1 MTMKAGFWVAPEGE
15 DGGVSMMPIGIDETA
30 SGFAG
35 RSGLTG
41 AGTISFLAT
50 ASAADLIERCPKVAE
65 LLPQLVAALETQAAE
80 APSRLFDLAG
90 YGPDDLTLIGEV
102 LGEGEVSATVALP
115 EGVVAQVQESVMA
128 GLWRVRFT
136 DAAGALVADYVEVAA
151 IPAAVER
158 AAAMAP
164 VLESFGMPPEGAMN
178 VMPVLTEI
186 RDRAAAHEKGA
197 ASHTITFSLFPMSD
211 ADMSFLQDT
220 LGPGP
225 IRILSR
231 GYGTCR
237 IVATGARNV
246 WSVQFFNAMDTI
258 VLDTL
263 EIGDVPVTAR
273 AAVEDFRDS
282 AERLK
287 EVEEAYFR

>member
-1 MTMKAGFWVAPEGE
+1 MKAGFWVAPEGA
-15 DGGVSMMPIGIDETA
+15 DGNVSMMPIGIDETA

-50 ASAADLIERCPKVAE
+50 SSADELIARCPRVAK
-65 LLPQLVAALETQAAE
+65 LLPELVVALETQNAGE
-80 APSRLFDLAG
+80 LGRLFDLAG
-90 YGPDDLTLIGEV
+90 YDADEMELIGQV
-102 LGEGEVSATVALP
+102 MGEGEVSATVALP
-115 EGVVAQVQESVMA
+115 EGVVAQIQESVMA

-136 DAAGALVADYVEVAA
+136 DASGNQVADYLEVAEV
-151 IPAAVER
+151 PAAVER
-158 AAAMAP
+158 AAAMTRVLDALPPAP
-164 VLESFGMPPEGAMN
+164 AGAMN
-178 VMPVLTEI
+178 VMPLLTEI
-186 RDRAAAHEKGA
+186 RDRAAAHVKGA
-197 ASHTITFSLFPMSD
+197 PSHTITFSLFPMSE
-211 ADMSFLQDT
+211 ADMGFLQDT

-225 IRILSR
+225 VRMLSR

-237 IVATGARNV
+237 IVATGVRNV

-273 AAVEDFRDS
+273 AAEDDFRDS

-287 EVEEAYFR
+287 EIEEAYFK

>member
-1 MTMKAGFWVAPEGE
+1 MKAGFWVAPEGADE
-15 DGGVSMMPIGIDETA
+15 GVAMVPIGIDATA

-50 ASAADLIERCPKVAE
+50 ASAEELIARCPKVAA
-65 LLPQLVAALETQAAE
+65 LLGELVAALEAQEERAA
-80 APSRLFDLAG
+80 SRLFDLSDFGA
-90 YGPDDLTLIGEV
+90 DDLELLGQV

-115 EGVVAQVQESVMA
+115 DGVIAQIQESVMA
-128 GLWRVRFT
+128 GLWRVRFV
-136 DAAGALVADYVEVAA
+136 DATGALAADYAEVATV
-151 IPAAVER
+151 PAAVER
-158 AAAMAP
+158 AARMTR
-164 VLESFGMPPEGAMN
+164 VLEDLPAPPAGAMN
-178 VMPVLTEI
+178 VMSLLTEI
-186 RDRAAAHEKGA
+186 RDRALGHVAGA
-197 ASHTITFSLFPMSD
+197 PSHTVTFSLFPMSD
-211 ADMSFLQDT
+211 ADMTHLQET

-225 IRILSR
+225 IQMLSR

-237 IVATGARNV
+237 IVATGVRNV

-273 AAVEDFRDS
+273 AAVDDFRDS

-287 EVEEAYFR
+287 EIREAYFA

>member
-1 MTMKAGFWVAPEGE
+1 
-15 DGGVSMMPIGIDETA
+15 
-30 SGFAG
+30 
-35 RSGLTG
+35 
-41 AGTISFLAT
+41 
-50 ASAADLIERCPKVAE
+50 
-65 LLPQLVAALETQAAE
+65 
-80 APSRLFDLAG
+80 
-90 YGPDDLTLIGEV
+90 
-102 LGEGEVSATVALP
+102 
-115 EGVVAQVQESVMA
+115 
-128 GLWRVRFT
+128 
-136 DAAGALVADYVEVAA
+136 
-151 IPAAVER
+151 
-158 AAAMAP
+158 
-164 VLESFGMPPEGAMN
+164 MN
-178 VMPVLTEI
+178 VMPLLTEI
-186 RDRAAAHEKGA
+186 RDRAASHRPGA
-197 ASHTITFSLFPMSD
+197 PSHTVTFSLFPMSE

-225 IRILSR
+225 VQMLSR

-237 IVATGARNV
+237 IVATGVRNV

>member
-1 MTMKAGFWVAPEGE
+1 MKAGFWVAPEGAE
-15 DGGVSMMPIGIDETA
+15 GDVAMMPIGVDASA

-50 ASAADLIERCPKVAE
+50 ASAEELIARCPR
-65 LLPQLVAALETQAAE
+65 VAALLPSLVEALRVQEVEAE
-80 APSRLFDLAG
+80 SRLFDLAD
-90 YGPDDLTLIGEV
+90 YGADDLELIGQV

-115 EGVVAQVQESVMA
+115 DGVIAQVQESVMA

-136 DAAGALVADYVEVAA
+136 DAGGRLVADYAEVASV
-151 IPAAVER
+151 PAAIARV
-158 AAAMAP
+158 AAAMP
-164 VLESFGMPPEGAMN
+164 VLDAIGAPPEGAMN

-186 RDRAAAHEKGA
+186 RDRALAHRAGDP
-197 ASHTITFSLFPMSD
+197 SHTITFSLFPMSE
-211 ADMSFLQDT
+211 ADMGFLQDT

-225 IRILSR
+225 VSMLSR

-237 IVATGARNV
+237 IVATGVRNV

-263 EIGDVPVTAR
+263 EIGDVPSTAR

-287 EVEEAYFR
+287 EIEEAYFK

>member
-1 MTMKAGFWVAPEGE
+1 MKAGFWIAPEGE
-15 DGGVSMMPIGIDETA
+15 DAGVSMMPIGIDETA

-50 ASAADLIERCPKVAE
+50 ASAAELIERCPGVAE
-65 LLPQLVAALETQAAE
+65 LLPQLVAALETQE
-80 APSRLFDLAG
+80 VDGDSRLFDLSG
-90 YGPDDLTLIGEV
+90 YGADDLTLIGQV
-102 LGEGEVSATVALP
+102 LGEGEVSATVALA
-115 EGVVAQVQESVMA
+115 EGVIAQVQESVMA

-136 DAAGALVADYVEVAA
+136 DATGALAADYVEVAS

-158 AAAMAP
+158 AARMTR
-164 VLESFGMPPEGAMN
+164 VLDDFGLPPDGAMN
-178 VMPVLTEI
+178 VLPVLTEI
-186 RDRAAAHEKGA
+186 RDRAGSHAKGA
-197 ASHTITFSLFPMSD
+197 ASHTITFSLFPMSE
-211 ADMSFLQDT
+211 ADMAFLQET

-225 IRILSR
+225 VQILSR

-237 IVATGARNV
+237 IVATGVRNV

-287 EVEEAYFR
+287 EIEEAYFR

>member
-1 MTMKAGFWVAPEGE
+1 MKAGFWVAPEGA
-15 DGGVSMMPIGIDETA
+15 DDKVAIVPIGIDETA

-50 ASAADLIERCPKVAE
+50 SSAAELIERCPKVAA
-65 LLPQLVAALETQAAE
+65 LLPQLVAALETQE
-80 APSRLFDLAG
+80 ADRAGRLFDLSG
-90 YGPDDLTLIGEV
+90 YAPDDLELIGQV
-102 LGEGEVSATVALP
+102 LGEGEVSATVALAD
-115 EGVVAQVQESVMA
+115 GVIAQVQESVMA
-128 GLWRVRFT
+128 GLWRVRFA
-136 DAAGALVADYVEVAA
+136 DAEGRLVADYAEVAS

-158 AAAMAP
+158 ASQMTR
-164 VLESFGMPPEGAMN
+164 VLEEIPAPPAGAMN
-178 VMPVLTEI
+178 VMPLLTEI
-186 RDRAAAHEKGA
+186 RDRALAHVKGA
-197 ASHTITFSLFPMSD
+197 PSHAITFSLFPMSED
-211 ADMSFLQDT
+211 DMAFLQET

-225 IRILSR
+225 VQLLSR

-237 IVATGARNV
+237 IVSTGVRNV

-287 EVEEAYFR
+287 EIEEAYFR